1 MNSHFWYFRSFLTLN
16 SNDIL
21 DEKIYYREAIWNYH
35 FWYFREC
42 KRIFVRQQDDIYI
55 MLEWNQINIH
65 LKDLLSS
72 GYLGDAIRT

>member
-1 MNSHFWYFRSFLTLN
+1 MIIERVEKNKNYYPLITNTPHGFLVF
-16 SNDIL
+16 SGV
-21 DEKIYYREAIWNYH
+21 
-35 FWYFREC
+35 

-55 MLEWNQINIH
+55 MLEWNQINIR